1 MKKVVL
7 AVLVAVL
14 AASCGGGKKAEA
26 ESTPV
31 ASTPSQEQAFKDEH
45 NAKNS
50 LDYAGTY
57 RGTLP
62 TASGEGME
70 VTLILTDSTYSK
82 SVSYVGKMGAAIVNQ
97 GKYVWAED
105 GTVVTLE
112 GVDAPNQYFVGEN
125 VLFQLDTEGKK
136 IEGELAELYQLKKD
150 LGN

>member
-1 MKKVVL
+1 MKKAVL

-14 AASCGGGKKAEA
+14 MVNCGGGKT
-26 ESTPV
+26 ESKDNATV
-31 ASTPSQEQAFKDEH
+31 EQAVKNEH

-82 SVSYVGKMGAAIVNQ
+82 SVSYVGKMTAAMVEQ
-97 GKYVWAED
+97 GKFAWDEN
-105 GTVVTLE
+105 GTVVTLN

-125 VLFQLDTEGKK
+125 VLFQLDTEGNK
-136 IEGELAELYQLKKD
+136 IEGELADQYQLKKD
-150 LGN
+150 LEN